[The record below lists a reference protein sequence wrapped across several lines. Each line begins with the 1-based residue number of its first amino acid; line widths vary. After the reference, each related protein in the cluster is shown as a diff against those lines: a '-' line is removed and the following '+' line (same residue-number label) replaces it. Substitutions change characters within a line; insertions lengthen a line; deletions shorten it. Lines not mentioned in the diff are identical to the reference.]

1 MAAAGGRW
9 SLISRA
15 AREVAMMTG
24 KWVGVI
30 WLMIAVID
38 SGCAPGGQ
46 RAQSADA
53 GAATAR
59 VSTPKRISVGI
70 MIEPQA
76 FRSQLSRSSLGSI
89 PGSQELE
96 QLVNA
101 GLTIADQQGKLVPE
115 LAEAVPTVEN
125 GLWKVLPDGRME
137 TTWRIKPTARWQDG
151 TPVTADDFVFTASV
165 AQDKDLLLFRDLAFD
180 SVEAVEAPDPATVL
194 VRWSKPWIEADSFF
208 GAFKGVPVLPLPK
221 HLLATHFAEN
231 KASLPDLSY
240 WTTDFVGAGPYR
252 LKQWERGSFLIL
264 SAFDNYA
271 LGRAKIDE
279 IDVKFVTDTSTM
291 AARALAGDIDMP
303 LGRSLSFEEGMQL
316 RENWSAG
323 AVEFSPSSALKIWPQ
338 FRNTNPPIV
347 ADARFRRALLH
358 GTDRQAMA
366 DGLSMG
372 QSAVANSTLVLGDAE
387 YEVLNPSV
395 VQYPFDPRRAAEI
408 LTGLGYTRGADGL
421 RDGSGQ
427 RLNVE
432 VRTVP
437 RDVLIKMILT
447 AADDWKKLGV
457 SVDANILTESQRTDR
472 EFYSTYPA
480 FDAAGSSNGTS
491 EFFSFHSSQIKTAQ
505 NRYTGS
511 NRSGYTNSE
520 LDGNIE
526 RFFTTVPIP
535 ERMQVASQVVSH
547 LTENVVFLPMFYDL
561 TPTMIG
567 NRLVNVP
574 MKVSQGNTVT
584 WNAHLWDV
592 KS

>member
-1 MAAAGGRW
+1 MFSMKRLGVLPLLLV
-9 SLISRA
+9 LIMSA
-15 AREVAMMTG
+15 
-24 KWVGVI
+24 
-30 WLMIAVID
+30 
-38 SGCAPGGQ
+38 CAPGTPRSTGGGEGSSAP
-46 RAQSADA
+46 RA
-53 GAATAR
+53 T
-59 VSTPKRISVGI
+59 TPKRISVGI

-101 GLTIADQQGKLVPE
+101 GLTIADHQGRLQPE

-125 GLWKVLPDGRME
+125 GLWKVFPDGRME
-137 TTWRIKPTARWQDG
+137 TTWKIRPDVRWQDG
-151 TPVTADDFVFTASV
+151 TPFTAEDLVFTASV
-165 AQDKDLLLFRDLAFD
+165 AQDKELLLFRDLAFD
-180 SVEAVEAPDPATVL
+180 SVEAVEAPDPATVV
-194 VRWSKPWIEADSFF
+194 VRWSKPWIEGDSLF
-208 GAFKGVPVLPLPK
+208 GAFKAVPVLPLPK
-221 HLLATHFAEN
+221 HLLAAQFAEN
-231 KASLPDLSY
+231 KASFPDLSY

-252 LKQWERGSFLIL
+252 LKQWERGSYLVL
-264 SAFDNYA
+264 SAFDGYT
-271 LGRAKIDE
+271 LGRPRIDE
-279 IDVKFVTDTSTM
+279 IEVKFVTDTSTM
-291 AARALAGDIDMP
+291 AARTLAGDIDMP

-316 RENWSAG
+316 RENWTAG
-323 AVEFSPSSALKIWPQ
+323 SVEFSPSSGLKIWPQ

-347 ADARFRRALLH
+347 ADVRFRRALLH
-358 GTDRQAMA
+358 ATDRQAMA
-366 DGLSMG
+366 DSLAMG
-372 QSAVANSTLVLGDAE
+372 QSSVAHSTLVPGDAE

-395 VQYPFDPRRAAEI
+395 VQYPYDPRRAAEI
-408 LTGLGYTRGADGL
+408 MTTLGYTRGADGGW
-421 RDGSGQ
+421 RDAAGQ
-427 RLNVE
+427 RLKFE

-437 RDVLIKMILT
+437 RDILIKMILT

-457 SVDANILTESQRTDR
+457 GVDTVVLTEAQRTDR

-505 NRYTGS
+505 NRYTGA
-511 NRSGYTNSE
+511 NRSGYSNPE
-520 LDGNIE
+520 LDANIE
-526 RFFTTVPIP
+526 RFFTTIP
-535 ERMQVASQVVSH
+535 LGERMQIASQIVNH

-592 KS
+592 KN

>member
-1 MAAAGGRW
+1 MVPRKWLGAAWLVIA
-9 SLISRA
+9 L
-15 AREVAMMTG
+15 
-24 KWVGVI
+24 VGS
-30 WLMIAVID
+30 A
-38 SGCAPGGQ
+38 CASGGQ
-46 RAQSADA
+46 RSQTADPD
-53 GAATAR
+53 ATSAR
-59 VSTPKRISVGI
+59 VSAPKRIAVGI

-101 GLTIADQQGKLVPE
+101 GLTIADSQGKLQPE

-125 GLWKVLPDGRME
+125 GMWRVFPDGRME
-137 TTWRIKPTARWQDG
+137 TTWKIRPGARWQDG
-151 TPVTADDFVFTASV
+151 TPVTGEDFIFTASV
-165 AQDKDLLLFRDLAFD
+165 TQDKDLLLFRDLAFD
-180 SVEAVEAPDPATVL
+180 AVEAVEAPDPATVL

-221 HLLATHFAEN
+221 HVLAAQFAEN
-231 KASLPDLSY
+231 KSSFPDLSY
-240 WTTDFVGAGPYR
+240 WTNDFIGAGPFR
-252 LKQWERGSFLIL
+252 LKQWERGSHLVL
-264 SAFDNYA
+264 AAFDGYV
-271 LGRAKIDE
+271 LGRPRLDE

-291 AARALAGDIDMP
+291 LARALADDVDMP

-316 RENWSAG
+316 KENWSNG
-323 AVEFSPSSALKIWPQ
+323 NVEFSPSSGLKIWPQ

-347 ADARFRRALLH
+347 ADVRFRRALLH
-358 GTDRQAMA
+358 GTDRQTMA
-366 DGLSMG
+366 DSLSMG
-372 QSAVANSTLVLGDAE
+372 QSSIAHSTLVQGTAE
-387 YEVLNPSV
+387 YDVLQPSV
-395 VQYPFDPRRAAEI
+395 VQYAYDPRRAAEL
-408 LTGLGYTRGADGL
+408 LTTLGYTRGADGGL
-421 RDGSGQ
+421 RDASGQ

-437 RDVLIKMILT
+437 RDVLIKTILT

-457 SVDANILTESQRTDR
+457 GVDTIILTEAQRTDR

-480 FDAAGSSNGTS
+480 FDTAGSSNGSS
-491 EFFSFHSSQIKTAQ
+491 EFFSFHSSQIKLAQ

-511 NRSGYTNSE
+511 NRSGYANPE
-520 LDGNIE
+520 LDSNIE
-526 RFFTTVPIP
+526 RFFTTVPLTD
-535 ERMQVASQVVSH
+535 RMQIAAQVVNH
-547 LTENVVFLPMFYDL
+547 LTDNVVFLPMFYDL

-574 MKVSQGNTVT
+574 TKVSQGNTVT

>member
-1 MAAAGGRW
+1 MFTVKWLSAM
-9 SLISRA
+9 SLILVL
-15 AREVAMMTG
+15 VAS
-24 KWVGVI
+24 
-30 WLMIAVID
+30 A
-38 SGCAPGGQ
+38 CAPATPRSSEGGGSS
-46 RAQSADA
+46 SAS
-53 GAATAR
+53 G
-59 VSTPKRISVGI
+59 STTPRRISVGI

-101 GLTIADQQGKLVPE
+101 GLTIADNQGRLVPQ

-125 GLWKVLPDGRME
+125 GLWRVFPDGRME
-137 TTWRIKPTARWQDG
+137 TTWKLRSNARWQDG

-165 AQDKDLLLFRDLAFD
+165 AQDKEMLLFRDLAFD

-194 VRWSKPWIEADSFF
+194 VRWSKPWIEGDSFF

-221 HLLATHFAEN
+221 HLLATQFAEN
-231 KASLPDLSY
+231 KATFPDLSY

-252 LKQWERGSFLIL
+252 LKQWERGSYLVL
-264 SAFDNYA
+264 SAFDGYA

-279 IDVKFVTDTSTM
+279 IEVKFVTDTSTM

-316 RENWSAG
+316 RENWTAG
-323 AVEFSPSSALKIWPQ
+323 TVEFSPSSGLKIWPQ

-347 ADARFRRALLH
+347 ADVRFRRALLH
-358 GTDRQAMA
+358 ATDRQAMA
-366 DGLSMG
+366 DSLAMG
-372 QSAVANSTLVLGDAE
+372 QSSVAHSTLVLGDAE
-387 YEVLNPSV
+387 YEVLHPSV
-395 VQYPFDPRRAAEI
+395 VQYSYDPRRAAEI
-408 LTGLGYTRGADGL
+408 LASLGYTRGADGGL
-421 RDGSGQ
+421 RDQAGQ

-437 RDVLIKMILT
+437 RDVLIKTILT

-457 SVDANILTESQRTDR
+457 GVDTIILTEAQRADR

-491 EFFSFHSSQIKTAQ
+491 EFFSFHSSQIKTPQ
-505 NRYTGS
+505 NRYTGA
-511 NRSGYTNSE
+511 NRSGYSNPE
-520 LDGNIE
+520 LDSNIE
-526 RFFTTVPIP
+526 RFFTTVPMG
-535 ERMQVASQVVSH
+535 ERMQIASQIVNH
-547 LTENVVFLPMFYDL
+547 LTDNVVFLPMFYDL
-561 TPTMIG
+561 TPTMVG
-567 NRLVNVP
+567 NRLVNVTT
-574 MKVSQGNTVT
+574 KVSQGNTVT